1 MANPAGTLKTTR
13 TPSITAYLI
22 TGIIAGAIAGGINMI
37 LFLVAQAAGVPFEI
51 AVPPDFQLNAL
62 NLQAIFI
69 FSFVPGIVG
78 AVLAWLLHRFV
89 PRGTVVFVVVAVLFL
104 LLSFAPDIAMPDS
117 VTPGTKASLILMHI
131 VAGSVITFMLNRK
144 AA

>member
-1 MANPAGTLKTTR
+1 MTTTNTLNTNTK
-13 TPSITAYLI
+13 PVITSYLI

-37 LFLVAQAAGVPFEI
+37 LFLIGQAMGVTFEI

-78 AVLAWLLHRFV
+78 AILAWILNRFV
-89 PRGTVVFVVVAVLFL
+89 SRGNTIFMGIAIVFL
-104 LLSFAPDIAMPDS
+104 LLSFTPDIAMPETVS
-117 VTPGTKASLILMHI
+117 IGTKTMLILMHI
-131 VAGSVITFMLNRK
+131 VAGSIITFMLSRK